1 MLQYT
6 LHTTH
11 TLSTGDSAYFDIVAH
26 NAHVYENDF
35 WESNLWATYLIRSYL
50 TWGKTFLLLIL
61 EKMGQLIDVNPFG

>member
-26 NAHVYENDF
+26 VYENDF
-35 WESNLWATYLIRSYL
+35 WESIICSYL
-50 TWGKTFLLLIL
+50 TWRKTFLLSIL
-61 EKMGQLIDVNPFG
+61 EKMGPFIDINPFG